1 MKKLL
6 LIAAV
11 AVMGSS
17 AYAQEFR
24 FGPKAGFAM
33 STLKLMKIKILREK
47 EIWIPNTLS
56 TLEVW
61 QNTRSMIISDFR
73 LKFYILHLE
82 QRKN

>member
-17 AYAQEFR
+17 ANAQEFR

-33 STLKLMKIKILREK
+33 STLKLMKIKILRK
-47 EIWIPNTLS
+47 KKYGSQIHFLHWRYGRIQINDNL
-56 TLEVW
+56 
-61 QNTRSMIISDFR
+61 DFR